1 MRDVVRVLR
10 IMRRSSVN
18 PSSEDLGNVENRAI
32 FYIYGSIHLTLI
44 TSKVDIDHH
53 RMGVACREPPRIG
66 NATQDYPSLDTRTW
80 LGTLR

>member
-10 IMRRSSVN
+10 IMRRSSVT